1 VGKGKFRE
9 AKDVVRRLPDEPQDL
24 KDLKRNLLGQIDE
37 AEQHG
42 QVQKRIE
49 AAVEESKKLVG
60 KGKFREAK
68 DIIRQLPDQP
78 SELKELKK
86 NFLGQIEQVE
96 QDANKIQA
104 ENKEILSRLSR
115 RNIDWSKVGRIA
127 SDNNVD
133 MSNPFAFNSLLKA
146 IDEQLRGR

>member
-1 VGKGKFRE
+1 
-9 AKDVVRRLPDEPQDL
+9 
-24 KDLKRNLLGQIDE
+24 
-37 AEQHG
+37 
-42 QVQKRIE
+42 
-49 AAVEESKKLVG
+49 VEESKKLVG